1 MMNKDI
7 LSFVNTIL
15 HQEGVASA
23 QMQTTLHETGLDSFG
38 YIILWMALEERYGG
52 VFSLYDI
59 SALDY
64 ETTTMAMLCETIANA
79 KINHT

>member
-1 MMNKDI
+1 MHEEI
-7 LSFVNTIL
+7 LAFINTVL
-15 HQEGVASA
+15 EKESVAYA
-23 QMQTTLHETGLDSFG
+23 NMQTTLQATGLDSFG

-59 SALDY
+59 TALNY

-79 KINHT
+79 QTNHA